1 MDADIEHLVLSGKLF
16 GTNSRSS
23 SPSRS
28 PSPTLSFASASSSS
42 SSSHR
47 RAQYQHQ
54 PDPNAHQESIGMGP
68 GRTGVKGVIRD
79 QHEAAALHA
88 ERRAREMEEVRRKME
103 RGNLGGKT
111 FLEEEAEDKKDALE
125 FAIALGEKR
134 DVLGLPK
141 AGRFGHLR
149 EVGRAGFVGA
159 VEREDRGVWVVVHL
173 YESSLDRCYALDE
186 VLARLARI
194 YPETKFV
201 RARAAALG
209 FASAAPSSTT
219 ASRVRSRSDK
229 MPGRFI
235 DDDEE
240 DPYADGADEKPYHD
254 DDDDEGEQEDDVDT
268 DMLPTL
274 LVYRD
279 GELVHNWVRVDWEA
293 GQAGVEDL
301 LARRNVISSSFR
313 STGNCGLPEDD
324 GDDLIWSDEE
334 R

>member
-16 GTNSRSS
+16 GTNSNSRSS
-23 SPSRS
+23 SPARS
-28 PSPTLSFASASSSS
+28 PSPTLSFASASSD
-42 SSSHR
+42 SSSHHR
-47 RAQYQHQ
+47 Q
-54 PDPNAHQESIGMGP
+54 PDVAHPESIGMGP

-79 QHEAAALHA
+79 QHEAATLQA
-88 ERRAREMEEVRRKME
+88 ERRAREMEEVRRRME
-103 RGNLGGKT
+103 RANLGGKT
-111 FLEEEAEDKKDALE
+111 FLEEEAEKEAVDPE
-125 FAIALGEKR
+125 R
-134 DVLGLPK
+134 RTDVLGLPR

-149 EVGRAGFVGA
+149 EVGRGGFVSA
-159 VEREDRGVWVVVHL
+159 VEMEDRGVWVVVHL

-186 VLARLARI
+186 VLARLARM

-209 FASAAPSSTT
+209 FASTSLSSSS
-219 ASRVRSRSDK
+219 SRVRSKSDG

-240 DPYADGADEKPYHD
+240 DPYVDEAGEKLYYD
-254 DDDDEGEQEDDVDT
+254 EDEDEDEGEPEEDVDT

-301 LARRNVISSSFR
+301 LARRNVISSSFG

-324 GDDLIWSDEE
+324 GDDLIWSDEDDKE

>member
-16 GTNSRSS
+16 GTHSPSS
-23 SPSRS
+23 SPERS
-28 PSPTLSFASASSSS
+28 PSPTLSFASTSTSSDAS
-42 SSSHR
+42 HHHT
-47 RAQYQHQ
+47 QQ
-54 PDPNAHQESIGMGP
+54 PDVAHQQESIGMGP

-79 QHEAAALHA
+79 QHEAAALQA
-88 ERRAREMEEVRRKME
+88 SRRAREMEEVRRRME
-103 RGNLGGKT
+103 RANLGGKT
-111 FLEEEAEDKKDALE
+111 FLEEEAEKEALDPE
-125 FAIALGEKR
+125 RRTDI
-134 DVLGLPK
+134 LGLPK
-141 AGRFGHLR
+141 TGRFGHLR
-149 EVGRAGFVGA
+149 EVGRGGFVSA

-173 YESSLDRCYALDE
+173 YESSLDRCFALDE
-186 VLARLARI
+186 MLARLART

-209 FASAAPSSTT
+209 FASTAVSAAY
-219 ASRVRSRSDK
+219 RVRSKLDG
-229 MPGRFI
+229 MPGRFV

-240 DPYADGADEKPYHD
+240 DPYADGASEKPYY
-254 DDDDEGEQEDDVDT
+254 DDDDEGEQEENVDT

-301 LARRNVISSSFR
+301 LARRNVISSFR

-324 GDDLIWSDEE
+324 GDDLIWSDEDDKE

>member
-1 MDADIEHLVLSGKLF
+1 
-16 GTNSRSS
+16 
-23 SPSRS
+23 
-28 PSPTLSFASASSSS
+28 
-42 SSSHR
+42 
-47 RAQYQHQ
+47 
-54 PDPNAHQESIGMGP
+54 MGP

-79 QHEAAALHA
+79 QHEAATLQA
-88 ERRAREMEEVRRKME
+88 ERRAREMDEVRRRME
-103 RGNLGGKT
+103 RANLGGKT
-111 FLEEEAEDKKDALE
+111 FLEEEAEKEALDGE
-125 FAIALGEKR
+125 RGEKR
-134 DVLGLPK
+134 IDVLGLPRP
-141 AGRFGHLR
+141 GRFGHLR
-149 EVGRAGFVGA
+149 EVGRGGFVSA

-186 VLARLARI
+186 MLARLART

-209 FASAAPSSTT
+209 FASTAMSSK
-219 ASRVRSRSDK
+219 ASRVRSK
-229 MPGRFI
+229 LNGMPGRFI
-235 DDDEE
+235 DDDDEE
-240 DPYADGADEKPYHD
+240 DPYADGIGEKPYY
-254 DDDDEGEQEDDVDT
+254 DDDEEEEEQEEDVDT

-301 LARRNVISSSFR
+301 LARRNVISSFR

-324 GDDLIWSDEE
+324 GDDLIWSDEDDKE

>member
-16 GTNSRSS
+16 GNELT
-23 SPSRS
+23 
-28 PSPTLSFASASSSS
+28 PSPTLSFASASSDSS
-42 SSSHR
+42 P
-47 RAQYQHQ
+47 QQ
-54 PDPNAHQESIGMGP
+54 PDVAQQESIGMGP

-79 QHEAAALHA
+79 QHEAATLQA
-88 ERRAREMEEVRRKME
+88 ERRAREMEEVRRRME
-103 RGNLGGKT
+103 RANL
-111 FLEEEAEDKKDALE
+111 E
-125 FAIALGEKR
+125 GEKR
-134 DVLGLPK
+134 IDVLGLPR

-149 EVGRAGFVGA
+149 EVGRGGFVSA

-173 YESSLDRCYALDE
+173 YDRWIGVMLLMN
-186 VLARLARI
+186 VLARLART

-209 FASAAPSSTT
+209 FASTAVPSLS
-219 ASRVRSRSDK
+219 SRARSG

-235 DDDEE
+235 DDDE
-240 DPYADGADEKPYHD
+240 DPYTDEAGEMHFYD
-254 DDDDEGEQEDDVDT
+254 DDDDEGEQEEAVDT

-301 LARRNVISSSFR
+301 LARRNVISSFR

-324 GDDLIWSDEE
+324 GDDLIWSDEDDKE

>member
-23 SPSRS
+23 SPERS
-28 PSPTLSFASASSSS
+28 PSPTLSFASASSD
-42 SSSHR
+42 SSHR
-47 RAQYQHQ
+47 RIYQQNRDATTAQAQ
-54 PDPNAHQESIGMGP
+54 QESIGMGP

-79 QHEAAALHA
+79 QHEAAALQA
-88 ERRAREMEEVRRKME
+88 SRRAREMEEVRRRME
-103 RGNLGGKT
+103 RADLGGKT
-111 FLEEEAEDKKDALE
+111 FLEEEAEKDALDP
-125 FAIALGEKR
+125 EKR
-134 DVLGLPK
+134 TNVLGMPK
-141 AGRFGHLR
+141 TGRFGHLR
-149 EVGRAGFVGA
+149 EVGRGGFVSA

-186 VLARLARI
+186 VLARLARM

-209 FASAAPSSTT
+209 FASTALSSSST
-219 ASRVRSRSDK
+219 RVRSK
-229 MPGRFI
+229 LNGMPGRFV
-235 DDDEE
+235 DDDDE
-240 DPYADGADEKPYHD
+240 DPYADGADEKPYYD
-254 DDDDEGEQEDDVDT
+254 EEEEDEGEQEEDVDT

-301 LARRNVISSSFR
+301 LARRNVISSFR

-324 GDDLIWSDEE
+324 VDDLIWSDEDE

>member
-23 SPSRS
+23 SPERS
-28 PSPTLSFASASSSS
+28 PSPTLSFASASSDSS
-42 SSSHR
+42 P
-47 RAQYQHQ
+47 QQ
-54 PDPNAHQESIGMGP
+54 PDVAQQESIGMGP

-79 QHEAAALHA
+79 QHEAATLQA
-88 ERRAREMEEVRRKME
+88 ERRAREMEEVRRRME
-103 RGNLGGKT
+103 RANLGGKT
-111 FLEEEAEDKKDALE
+111 FLEEEAEKEALDPE
-125 FAIALGEKR
+125 RGEKR
-134 DVLGLPK
+134 IDVLGLPR

-149 EVGRAGFVGA
+149 EVGRGGFVSA

-186 VLARLARI
+186 MLARLART

-209 FASAAPSSTT
+209 FASTAVPSLS
-219 ASRVRSRSDK
+219 SRVRSKADG

-240 DPYADGADEKPYHD
+240 DPYADGAGEKPYYD
-254 DDDDEGEQEDDVDT
+254 DDDDEGEQEEDVDT

-301 LARRNVISSSFR
+301 LARRNVISSFK

-324 GDDLIWSDEE
+324 GDDLIWSDEDDKE

>member
-23 SPSRS
+23 SPERS
-28 PSPTLSFASASSSS
+28 PSPTLSFASASASSDS
-42 SSSHR
+42 SQQIDA
-47 RAQYQHQ
+47 AQ
-54 PDPNAHQESIGMGP
+54 QESIGMGP

-79 QHEAAALHA
+79 QHEAATLQA
-88 ERRAREMEEVRRKME
+88 ERRAREMEELRRRIE
-103 RGNLGGKT
+103 RANLGGKT
-111 FLEEEAEDKKDALE
+111 FLEEEAEAEKAKAKDKETQRTDT
-125 FAIALGEKR
+125 
-134 DVLGLPK
+134 LGLPK

-149 EVGRAGFVGA
+149 EVGRAGFVSA

-173 YESSLDRCYALDE
+173 YESSLDRCFVLDE
-186 VLARLARI
+186 VLVRLARM
-194 YPETKFV
+194 YPRTKFV

-209 FASAAPSSTT
+209 FATSGVSASSY
-219 ASRVRSRSDK
+219 RVRSRVDG
-229 MPGRFI
+229 MPGRFVD

-240 DPYADGADEKPYHD
+240 DPYADGADEKPYY
-254 DDDDEGEQEDDVDT
+254 DEDEDEEDVDT

-301 LARRNVISSSFR
+301 LARRNVISSFR

-324 GDDLIWSDEE
+324 GDDLIWSDEDEKE

>member
-1 MDADIEHLVLSGKLF
+1 LQDADIEHLVLSGKLF

-23 SPSRS
+23 SPERS
-28 PSPTLSFASASSSS
+28 PSPTLSFASASSD
-42 SSSHR
+42 SSHR
-47 RAQYQHQ
+47 Q
-54 PDPNAHQESIGMGP
+54 PDVPQPESIGMGP

-79 QHEAAALHA
+79 QHEAAALQA
-88 ERRAREMEEVRRKME
+88 ERRAREMEEVRWRME
-103 RGNLGGKT
+103 RANLGGKT
-111 FLEEEAEDKKDALE
+111 FLEEEREKEALDLDLDLDLE
-125 FAIALGEKR
+125 RRTNALGLRKT
-134 DVLGLPK
+134 
-141 AGRFGHLR
+141 GRFGHLR
-149 EVGRAGFVGA
+149 EVGRGGFVSA

-173 YESSLDRCYALDE
+173 YESSLDRCFVLDE
-186 VLARLARI
+186 MLARLARM

-209 FASAAPSSTT
+209 FASTALSSSS
-219 ASRVRSRSDK
+219 SRVRSKANR

-235 DDDEE
+235 DEDEE
-240 DPYADGADEKPYHD
+240 DPYADGVDEKAYYD
-254 DDDDEGEQEDDVDT
+254 DDDDEGEQEEDVDT

-301 LARRNVISSSFR
+301 LARRNVISSFR
-313 STGNCGLPEDD
+313 STGNCGLPDDD
-324 GDDLIWSDEE
+324 GDDLIWSDEDDTKE

>member
-1 MDADIEHLVLSGKLF
+1 MTVALPPHHITSYILSYARFVVIRSPLSFLDADIEHLVLSGKLF

-23 SPSRS
+23 SPERS
-28 PSPTLSFASASSSS
+28 PSPTLSFASASSDSS
-42 SSSHR
+42 QRHIHHNR
-47 RAQYQHQ
+47 DATAQAQ
-54 PDPNAHQESIGMGP
+54 QESIGMGP

-79 QHEAAALHA
+79 QHEAAALQA
-88 ERRAREMEEVRRKME
+88 SRRAREMEEVRRRME
-103 RGNLGGKT
+103 RADLGGKT
-111 FLEEEAEDKKDALE
+111 FLEEEAEKDALDP
-125 FAIALGEKR
+125 EKR
-134 DVLGLPK
+134 TNVLGMPK
-141 AGRFGHLR
+141 TGRFGHLR
-149 EVGRAGFVGA
+149 EVGRGGFVSA

-209 FASAAPSSTT
+209 FASTALSSSST
-219 ASRVRSRSDK
+219 RVRSKLDG
-229 MPGRFI
+229 MPGRFV
-235 DDDEE
+235 DDDDE
-240 DPYADGADEKPYHD
+240 DPYADGADEKPYYD
-254 DDDDEGEQEDDVDT
+254 EEEEDEGEQEEDVDT

-301 LARRNVISSSFR
+301 LAR
-313 STGNCGLPEDD
+313 
-324 GDDLIWSDEE
+324 
-334 R
+334 

>member
-1 MDADIEHLVLSGKLF
+1 
-16 GTNSRSS
+16 
-23 SPSRS
+23 
-28 PSPTLSFASASSSS
+28 
-42 SSSHR
+42 
-47 RAQYQHQ
+47 
-54 PDPNAHQESIGMGP
+54 MGP

-79 QHEAAALHA
+79 QHEAAALQA
-88 ERRAREMEEVRRKME
+88 ERRAREMEEVRRRME
-103 RGNLGGKT
+103 RADLGGKT
-111 FLEEEAEDKKDALE
+111 FLEEEAEKDALDP
-125 FAIALGEKR
+125 EKR
-134 DVLGLPK
+134 TNVLGMPK
-141 AGRFGHLR
+141 TGRFGHLR
-149 EVGRAGFVGA
+149 EVGRGGFVSA

-186 VLARLARI
+186 VLARLARM

-209 FASAAPSSTT
+209 FASTALSSSST
-219 ASRVRSRSDK
+219 RVRSNLNG
-229 MPGRFI
+229 MPGRFV
-235 DDDEE
+235 DDDDE
-240 DPYADGADEKPYHD
+240 DPYADGADEKPYYD
-254 DDDDEGEQEDDVDT
+254 EEEDEGEQEEDVDT

-301 LARRNVISSSFR
+301 LARRNVISSFR

-324 GDDLIWSDEE
+324 VDDLIWSDEDE

>member
-1 MDADIEHLVLSGKLF
+1 MLSGKLF

-23 SPSRS
+23 SPERS
-28 PSPTLSFASASSSS
+28 PSPTLSFASASSDSS
-42 SSSHR
+42 YR
-47 RAQYQHQ
+47 RTQQ
-54 PDPNAHQESIGMGP
+54 PDVAQQESIGMGP

-79 QHEAAALHA
+79 QHEAATLQA
-88 ERRAREMEEVRRKME
+88 ERRAREMEEVRKRME
-103 RGNLGGKT
+103 RANLGGKT
-111 FLEEEAEDKKDALE
+111 FLEEEAEKEALDAE
-125 FAIALGEKR
+125 RAEKR
-134 DVLGLPK
+134 TDMLGLPK
-141 AGRFGHLR
+141 TGRFGHLR
-149 EVGRAGFVGA
+149 EVGREGFVSA

-186 VLARLARI
+186 ILARLARM

-209 FASAAPSSTT
+209 FASAGTSS
-219 ASRVRSRSDK
+219 SRAGRSKSDGI
-229 MPGRFI
+229 PGRFAR
-235 DDDEE
+235 DDEE
-240 DPYADGADEKPYHD
+240 DPYDDGADEKPYYD
-254 DDDDEGEQEDDVDT
+254 EEEGEEGEEDVDT

-301 LARRNVISSSFR
+301 LARRNVISSFR

-334 R
+334 DRER